1 MSLLATTVLVAIDP
15 DEQLAQGMTG
25 EKKNMT
31 NLTSRLTQM
40 YLFNTIIRFNMLY
53 IARPLRL

>member
-1 MSLLATTVLVAIDP
+1 MSLLATTLLVAIDP
-15 DEQLAQGMTG
+15 DEQLAQGVTG
-25 EKKNMT
+25 EKMT

-40 YLFNTIIRFNMLY
+40 YLFNKIIRFDMLY